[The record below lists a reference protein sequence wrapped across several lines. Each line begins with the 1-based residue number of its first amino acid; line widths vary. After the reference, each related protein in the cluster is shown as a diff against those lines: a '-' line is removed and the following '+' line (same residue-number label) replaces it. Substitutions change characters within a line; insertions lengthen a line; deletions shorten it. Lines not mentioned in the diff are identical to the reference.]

1 MSQIQIP
8 STEDVIGPSGSIICG
23 QMGGAT
29 GLSRKTWHTELFK
42 DLFQKEIQ
50 RQVGGNRKIKVEK
63 KITWA
68 FLIEDLK
75 C

>member
-8 STEDVIGPSGSIICG
+8 STEDVIGPSG

-29 GLSRKTWHTELFK
+29 RLSRKTWHTELFK